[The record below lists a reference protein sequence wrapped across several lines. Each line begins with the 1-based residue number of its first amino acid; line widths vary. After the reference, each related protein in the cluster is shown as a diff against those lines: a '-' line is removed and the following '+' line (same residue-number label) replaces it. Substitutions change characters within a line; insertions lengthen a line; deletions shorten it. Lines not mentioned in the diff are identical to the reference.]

1 MRQNTWEVYS
11 KRQKEKEEHHQE
23 LIIGPTGTTYIN
35 LDSFS

>member
-1 MRQNTWEVYS
+1 MRQNTWEVYL

-23 LIIGPTGTTYIN
+23 LMKRTTGTTYIN